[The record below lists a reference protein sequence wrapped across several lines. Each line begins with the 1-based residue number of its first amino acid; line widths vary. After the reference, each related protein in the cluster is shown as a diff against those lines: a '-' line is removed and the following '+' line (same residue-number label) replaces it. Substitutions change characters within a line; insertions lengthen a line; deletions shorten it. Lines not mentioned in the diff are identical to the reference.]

1 MSNKQPRR
9 QRCEPKLY
17 TESDMRRIQRHAL
30 MELEKHHMKLAI
42 GSFALALH
50 RKLGLSADQI
60 GDVLEATN
68 VYSHESLC
76 FTDVQKELKEETG
89 LELDEYVEG
98 L

>member
-9 QRCEPKLY
+9 QKCQPKLY
-17 TESDMRRIQRHAL
+17 TESDMRRIQRNAL
-30 MELEKHHMKLAI
+30 MELEQHHMKLAI
-42 GSFALALH
+42 GCFALALH

-68 VYSHESLC
+68 IYSYESLC

-89 LELDEYVEG
+89 LELDEYLEV

>member
-1 MSNKQPRR
+1 MSSKQPKR
-9 QRCEPKLY
+9 QKCQPKLY
-17 TESDMRRIQRHAL
+17 TESDMRRIQRQAL
-30 MELEKHHMKLAI
+30 MNLEKHHMKLAI

-50 RKLGLSADQI
+50 RELNLNADQI

-68 VYSHESLC
+68 IISHEALC
-76 FTDVQKELKEETG
+76 FTDVRRELLDETG

>member
-1 MSNKQPRR
+1 MANKQPHP

-50 RKLGLSADQI
+50 RKLGLDKDQMAE
-60 GDVLEATN
+60 VLAAVNEI
-68 VYSHESLC
+68 SHEALC
-76 FTDVQKELKEETG
+76 FTDVKHEIMDETG
-89 LELDEYVEG
+89 LDIDVFVEFG
-98 L
+98 